1 MDEPSFFLGVDVS
14 KQSLDC
20 HLLPTS
26 ASFSVEN
33 SEQGRLQ
40 LLERLPDKPQM
51 LVVVEA
57 TGGYEQPLVAECCA
71 AGVRVAVVNPRRIR
85 DFAKALGV
93 QAKTDRLDAVV
104 IARFA
109 EQLQPRTTAAASPTH
124 EELRQLVGRRRQ
136 LLELKIIEANRL
148 EHASAKVARQ
158 SVKKVLELLGRQIA
172 ALEKAITALLDADDE
187 WRGKAELIQTTP
199 GLGPVTAATLLADLP
214 ELGRLNRQEIAALVG
229 VAPFNRD
236 SGHFRGA
243 RSIRGGR
250 AGIRNVLYMAT
261 VAAMRCNAAVQVF
274 AARLKEAGKPFKVV
288 VTACM
293 RKLLVALNSML
304 KTHSPWRLE
313 PCRKNP

>member
-14 KQSLDC
+14 KPSLDC
-20 HLLPTS
+20 HLLPS
-26 ASFSVEN
+26 SESISFEN
-33 SEQGRLQ
+33 SERGRAE
-40 LLERLPDKPQM
+40 LLARLRDPART

-57 TGGYEQPLVAECCA
+57 TGGYEQPLVADLCA

-109 EQLQPRTTAAASPTH
+109 EQLQPRTTAAASPRH
-124 EELRQLVGRRRQ
+124 EELQQLVGRRRQ
-136 LLELKIIEANRL
+136 LLELRTIEANRL

-158 SVKKVLELLGRQIA
+158 SVKKLLDLLDRQIA
-172 ALEKAITALLDADDE
+172 ALEKAIAALLDGDDE
-187 WRGKAELIQTTP
+187 WRGKAELLRTTP

-236 SGHFRGA
+236 SGGFRGA

-250 AGIRNVLYMAT
+250 AGVRNVLYMAT
-261 VAAMRCNAAVQVF
+261 VAALRCNAVLQTF
-274 AARLKEAGKPFKVV
+274 AARLKAAGKPFKVV

-313 PCRKNP
+313 PCPKNA

>member
-14 KQSLDC
+14 KHSLDC
-20 HLLPTS
+20 HLLPPS

-33 SEQGRLQ
+33 SERGRMQ
-40 LLERLPDKPQM
+40 LLERLPDKPQT

-57 TGGYEQPLVAECCA
+57 TGGYEQPLVAELCA

-93 QAKTDRLDAVV
+93 QAKTDRLDAIV

-109 EQLQPRTTAAASPTH
+109 KQLQPRSTASAPLKH

-136 LLELKIIEANRL
+136 LLELKIIEGNRL
-148 EHASAKVARQ
+148 EHASAKVAKQ

-187 WRGKAELIQTTP
+187 WRDKAELLQTTP

-236 SGHFRGA
+236 SGGFRGA

-261 VAAMRCNAAVQVF
+261 VAAMRCNTVVQAF
-274 AARLKEAGKPFKVV
+274 AARLKAAGKPFKVI

-304 KTHSPWRLE
+304 KTHSPWRPE
-313 PCRKNP
+313 PCPKNA

>member
-1 MDEPSFFLGVDVS
+1 MDESSFFLGVDVS
-14 KQSLDC
+14 KRSLDC
-20 HLLPTS
+20 HLLPLS

-33 SEQGRLQ
+33 SERGRMQ
-40 LLERLPDKPQM
+40 LLERLPDKPQT

-57 TGGYEQPLVAECCA
+57 TGGYEQPLVAELCA
-71 AGVRVAVVNPRRIR
+71 VGVRVAVVNPRRIR

-93 QAKTDRLDAVV
+93 QAKTDRLDAIV

-109 EQLQPRTTAAASPTH
+109 EQLQPRTTAAAPLKH

-172 ALEKAITALLDADDE
+172 ALEKAISALLDADDE
-187 WRGKAELIQTTP
+187 WRDKAELLQSTP

-236 SGHFRGA
+236 SGGFRGA

-261 VAAMRCNAAVQVF
+261 VAALRCNVAVQAF
-274 AARLKEAGKPFKVV
+274 AARLKAAGKPFKVI

-313 PCRKNP
+313 PCPKNA